1 MRKIKMREKER
12 GIEDFFIDSVDDGFM
27 YVFFVSVCVDAFLH
41 FSKTCCVNINELIWK
56 RDIFA
61 SEIGKEAKCGYGS
74 M

>member
-1 MRKIKMREKER
+1 
-12 GIEDFFIDSVDDGFM
+12 M

-61 SEIGKEAKCGYGS
+61 SEIGKEVKCGYGS
-74 M
+74 MWNCSVQFSKDVGSSIVS